1 MRHDAIMFEHC
12 IYFNTAA
19 LARVLERKWSEA
31 FAPLGLTAPQAF
43 TLRMVL
49 AQPGSLQYQLADQL
63 GIARSTLTRLLD
75 SLESKLLLTREA
87 SVGDGREVAIY
98 PTPAAKKLQSE
109 LEQRAKEVTQTIKPN
124 VGKEVFEVTVKN
136 LRKIRTILN

>member
-1 MRHDAIMFEHC
+1 MFEHC

-19 LARVLERKWSEA
+19 LARTLERKWAEA
-31 FAPLGLTAPQAF
+31 FAPLGLTVPQAF

-75 SLESKLLLTREA
+75 ALESKSLVKRKTSA
-87 SVGDGREVAIY
+87 GDGREIEVY
-98 PTPAAKKLQSE
+98 PTPAAEEISSQ
-109 LEQRAKEVTQTIKPN
+109 LEQLAKGVTATIKSN
-124 VGKEVFEVTVKN
+124 IGKEVFEDTVKN
-136 LRKIRTILN
+136 IRGIRSVLN